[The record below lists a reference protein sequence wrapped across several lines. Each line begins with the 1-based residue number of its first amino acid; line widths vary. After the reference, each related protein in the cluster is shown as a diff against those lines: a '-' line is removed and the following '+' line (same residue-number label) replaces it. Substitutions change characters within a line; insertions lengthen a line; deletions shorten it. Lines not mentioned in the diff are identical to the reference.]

1 MSLPKYASLLKWTAR
16 VGIFESVISLGYFS
30 TTSSGFSKIDLLI
43 GGSGFCV
50 LSASIFFNK
59 EFATGGVEASFEED
73 VLKVEATFEEDVLK
87 VEASFGEDVLKVEAT
102 FGEDV
107 LKVEASFGEDVLKV
121 EASCGEDVLKV
132 EASFEEGVLE
142 VEVSFEESVL
152 EVEAAGVVMG
162 NIFGL
167 LVRSFKV
174 RVGVVT
180 VVKILTGGCEF
191 GSCFSISSRRLLINL

>member
-1 MSLPKYASLLKWTAR
+1 M
-16 VGIFESVISLGYFS
+16 
-30 TTSSGFSKIDLLI
+30 
-43 GGSGFCV
+43 
-50 LSASIFFNK
+50 
-59 EFATGGVEASFEED
+59 EASFE
-73 VLKVEATFEEDVLK
+73 
-87 VEASFGEDVLKVEAT
+87 
-102 FGEDV
+102 
-107 LKVEASFGEDVLKV
+107 
-121 EASCGEDVLKV
+121 EDVLKV

-191 GSCFSISSRRLLINL
+191 GSCFSISSRRLDINL